1 MSELPIVLYSTPDGR
16 VVVNALV
23 KDETLWMT
31 QAGMAELFGVTPQ
44 SITYHLKNI
53 HQSGELDEAA
63 TCKEILQVQNEGGR
77 EISRSR
83 KFYNLDAIIAVGYRG
98 RRHHSQRPAIW

>member
-1 MSELPIVLYSTPDGR
+1 MNSENNNEEMPVVLYTSPDGK
-16 VVVNALV
+16 VMVNAIV

-44 SITYHLKNI
+44 SVTYHLKNI
-53 HQSGELDEAA
+53 FNSGELSELS

-77 EISRSR
+77 IIQR
-83 KFYNLDAIIAVGYRG
+83 KVKVYNLDMIISVGYRVN
-98 RRHHSQRPAIW
+98 